1 MCCYFLT
8 NDTYNTAIVADHS
21 DDLQMKYQFI
31 ADWTWQRKVTPV
43 CKWRKVSARFYK
55 IIRINRSTTFVS
67 RNSFI
72 GFMKNIIIPHT
83 CKMIILQNS
92 KSLFRISYKSD
103 SNASRICILF
113 AIFHSFGLIN
123 VDEIRIALKVWMYN
137 LFEYKGANFHHHFF
151 PKGNRLFPSKFLWI
165 VFTRFVLNTDFHAH
179 NKACH
184 KARDRSKK
192 SWN

>member
-8 NDTYNTAIVADHS
+8 TTRIIQQLLLITQMIFKWNTNLLPIELD
-21 DDLQMKYQFI
+21 
-31 ADWTWQRKVTPV
+31 RE
-43 CKWRKVSARFYK
+43 
-55 IIRINRSTTFVS
+55 
-67 RNSFI
+67 
-72 GFMKNIIIPHT
+72 
-83 CKMIILQNS
+83 
-92 KSLFRISYKSD
+92 KSLLYVSDEKYPHDFIKSLGPTD
-103 SNASRICILF
+103 PPHLSQGTVSLVLWKTLLFLILVKWLFFKIQSHYLELVTSLMWNASRICILF